1 MAVHERGG
9 RSQNGAT
16 RRAVA
21 PQSKDLPVSHTAAKP
36 TAVFVAASW
45 LSLAIGLLAY
55 GAALWNAPRMAL
67 DEKGFYLTM
76 LLFGLFAA
84 VSLQK
89 TVRDRMEGLPVTGLY
104 VGLCWGAL
112 LTCLA
117 LLGWN
122 LWHSAL
128 PPTEQGFYAMA
139 FVLSLFSTVAI
150 QKNVRDAV
158 PAQ

>member
-1 MAVHERGG
+1 MFEG
-9 RSQNGAT
+9 S
-16 RRAVA
+16 
-21 PQSKDLPVSHTAAKP
+21 SVSHTAPKP

-45 LSLAIGLLAY
+45 LSLGTGLVAY
-55 GAALWNAPRMAL
+55 VAGLWNAHMAL
-67 DEKGFYLTM
+67 DEKGLYLTM
-76 LLFGLFAA
+76 LMFGLFAA

-112 LTCLA
+112 LACLA
-117 LLGWN
+117 LLATSLWN
-122 LWHSAL
+122 SGL
-128 PPTEQGFYAMA
+128 PADEQGFYAMA

-158 PAQ
+158 HVAPAP